1 MDQHRRACIIA
12 LKGVTSRRPIGN
24 AALMAAS
31 SPSDAPRGAPI
42 PFGEFVALVAAL
54 MAMGAL
60 GIDTMLPALPDI
72 GHSLHVAN
80 PNNRQFVIT
89 IFGIGF
95 GIGQIFHGPLV
106 DRYGRRRMLIG
117 ALTAYALMNVLAAIS
132 ASFPLLLASRF
143 VGGVAIA
150 GARVATVA
158 MVRDCYAGRA
168 MAQIMSLA
176 VMVFM
181 AVPIIAPAFGTAI
194 LMIGTWRTMFWIVAG
209 LALLVMTW
217 VAMRMPETML
227 PEDRRE
233 IRVSTILSG
242 WRTTFAD
249 RHSLGYT
256 LATTA
261 LTAALYGY
269 LGSIEQIMADTFGS
283 PKLLMV
289 IFGTSAG
296 MMLVANLFNARL
308 VMRLGTR
315 RISHTAICVMI
326 LVTALHLGIA
336 ATGHETVVIFATL
349 QAITLGCFALSSSNF
364 SAMAMEKMGHIAG
377 MASSAQGFVS
387 LTFGSALGSLIGHA
401 YNGTTIPLV
410 ASFMIAAV
418 ISLALAAVTERGRLF
433 RPA

>member
-1 MDQHRRACIIA
+1 
-12 LKGVTSRRPIGN
+12 
-24 AALMAAS
+24 MAAS
-31 SPSDAPRGAPI
+31 SLQDTPRGAPI

-80 PNNRQFVIT
+80 PNNHQFVIT

-95 GIGQIFHGPLV
+95 GAGQIFHGPLV

-117 ALTAYALMNVLAAIS
+117 ALAAYALMNVLAAVS

-194 LMIGTWRTMFWIVAG
+194 LLIGSWRTMFWIVAG

-217 VAMRMPETML
+217 VATRMPETML
-227 PEDRRE
+227 PEDRHE
-233 IRVSTILSG
+233 IRVATILDG
-242 WRTTFAD
+242 WRATFAD
-249 RHSLGYT
+249 RYSLGYT
-256 LATTA
+256 LATTG

-269 LGSIEQIMADTFGS
+269 LGSIEPIMAITFGS
-283 PKLLMV
+283 PKPLMV
-289 IFGTSAG
+289 IFATSAG
-296 MMLVANLFNARL
+296 TMLVANLFNARL
-308 VMRLGTR
+308 VMRIGTR
-315 RISHTAICVMI
+315 RISHSAICVMI
-326 LVTALHLGIA
+326 LCTGLHLAIA
-336 ATGHETVVIFATL
+336 ATGHETVTIFATL

-377 MASSAQGFVS
+377 MASSVQGFVS
-387 LTFGSALGSLIGHA
+387 LTFGSAIGSLIGHVFD
-401 YNGTTIPLV
+401 GTTMPLT
-410 ASFMIAAV
+410 AGFLIAAL
-418 ISLALAAVTERGRLF
+418 LALVLAAITEHGRLF
-433 RPA
+433 KPIA